1 MEPQAD
7 RAPGTFTITGIGVS
21 PGIVTGRVFHLT
33 EPLPEPPAGL
43 RLGPKEDHESIAGQI
58 DQASIKVTK
67 DLAIAAAKATS
78 KETSA
83 VLEATS
89 TMAADPTLVADARRR
104 VIDEHLMP
112 ERAIWEA
119 AAKVA
124 RHFNELGGYFA
135 ERVTDIIDIRDRMI
149 AALTGDLVPGL
160 PVADQPY
167 ILVAPDLAPSVTA
180 TLDESL
186 VMAIITD
193 GAGPTSHTA
202 IIAKEKG
209 IPCIVAAPGAST
221 YLTPGSIVLLNGSS
235 GLVVLDPTDAQITK
249 AQAGAHK
256 VRVFHGKGL
265 TKDGVHI
272 ELLANVGDPA
282 SAAEAAAAG
291 AEGIGLFRTEF
302 CFLDQQTPPSL
313 AEQVEQYGSVFAQFP
328 GKKVVIRTLDSG
340 ADKPL
345 PFMHFEPEE
354 NPALGVRGIRTALKF
369 PQLLETQLQA
379 ISEAASQ
386 HEADVWVMAPMIS
399 TVAETE
405 VFVAQCAAHGLNTP
419 GVMIEVPSAALLAG
433 PILARAHFASIGT
446 NDLTQY
452 TMAADRLLGAIAD
465 LSDPWQPALLRMVEH
480 ATHGGALQGRPVG
493 VCGEAA
499 SFPML
504 AIVLV
509 GLGVSSLSMTARSL
523 PDVATAL
530 ASVDR
535 DKCRAIARIA
545 VDAESAQQAR
555 ETVRQALPELA
566 ELGL

>member
-1 MEPQAD
+1 MEPQLES
-7 RAPGTFTITGIGVS
+7 APGTFTITGFGVS

-33 EPLPEPPAGL
+33 EPLPEPSAGL
-43 RLGPKEDHESIAGQI
+43 RLGPKEDHELIAGRI
-58 DQASIKVTK
+58 DQASLKVTK
-67 DLAIAAAKATS
+67 DLDTAAAKATS
-78 KETSA
+78 KDTRA

-89 TMAADPTLVADARRR
+89 TMAADPTLVADAKRR
-104 VIDEHLMP
+104 VVDEHLIP

-119 AAKVA
+119 AAEVA
-124 RHFNELGGYFA
+124 RQFNELGGYFA
-135 ERVTDIIDIRDRMI
+135 ERVTDIFDIRDRMI

-209 IPCIVAAPGAST
+209 IPCIVAAHGAT
-221 YLTPGSIVLLNGSS
+221 TALVPGSTVLLNGSS
-235 GLVVLDPTDAQITK
+235 GLIILDPSTQQIEK
-249 AQAGAHK
+249 AQASAHQS
-256 VRVFHGKGL
+256 RVFQGKGL

-282 SAAEAAAAG
+282 SASEAAAAG

-302 CFLDQQTPPSL
+302 CFLDQRTPPSL
-313 AEQVEQYGSVFAQFP
+313 AQQVEQYGSVFAQFP

-345 PFMHFEPEE
+345 PFMHFDPEE

-369 PQLLETQLQA
+369 PELLETQLEA
-379 ISEAASQ
+379 IALAASQ
-386 HEADVWVMAPMIS
+386 HEAKVWVMAPMIS

-405 VFVAQCAAHGLNTP
+405 AFVASCAKYGLHTP

-452 TMAADRLLGAIAD
+452 TMAADRLLGGIAE

-480 ATHGGALQGRPVG
+480 AAHGGALQGRPVG

-504 AIVLV
+504 AIVLI
-509 GLGVSSLSMTARSL
+509 GLGISSLSMTARSL
-523 PDVATAL
+523 PDVATAI
-530 ASVDR
+530 AAVDQ
-535 DKCRAIARIA
+535 DKCRAVARIA

-555 ETVRQALPELA
+555 EAVRLALPELA